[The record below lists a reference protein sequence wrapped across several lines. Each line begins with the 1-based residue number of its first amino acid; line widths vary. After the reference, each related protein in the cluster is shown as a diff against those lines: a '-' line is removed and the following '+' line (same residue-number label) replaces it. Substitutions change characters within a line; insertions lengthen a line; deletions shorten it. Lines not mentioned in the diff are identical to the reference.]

1 MSPEVRAAWL
11 NAGDWVA
18 AHWTG
23 LAALAVAAAVLLVLC
38 WAFRGDDYR
47 TRNDRRQAAWLT
59 VCEGRPE
66 PGEPGSN
73 DGLYLDCVAIYDDC
87 HDLDRLRAI
96 DQHRKE
102 K

>member
-47 TRNDRRQAAWLT
+47 TRNDRTAARHAT
-59 VCEGRPE
+59 SGPRPE
-66 PGEPGSN
+66 PGEPGN
-73 DGLYLDCVAIYDDC
+73 DDELLAACRQLC
-87 HDLDRLRAI
+87 PDLA
-96 DQHRKE
+96 RKE
-102 K
+102 MP